1 MFGKRYPIRDKV
13 IVVTGA
19 SSGIGREACVQLA
32 TEGAKVIALAR
43 REPELQALK
52 TEIESDGGDIQV
64 HAVDLTDY
72 DALDAVA
79 EQILEEHGKVDVL
92 VNNAGRSIRRKLTDS
107 LDRFHDF
114 ERCMKI
120 NYFAAVRLTLKLLPG
135 MLEARDGHV
144 VNVVTWGTLLPSPK
158 FAAYIG
164 SKSALDGFSKALGSE
179 LHHKGIASTNIH
191 YPVVYTDMIKPA
203 ADAYENM
210 PGMSARQAGAWIVK
224 AVTKRPARIAPSF
237 AVLGGAQSYVFP
249 KLSQIIVSK
258 ITP

>member
-1 MFGKRYPIRDKV
+1 MFGKQRQIKGKT

-19 SSGIGREACVQLA
+19 SSGIGRAACVQLA
-32 TEGAKVIALAR
+32 AEGAKVLALAR
-43 REPELQALK
+43 REDELGALQSEVQS
-52 TEIESDGGDIQV
+52 TGGDIQV
-64 HAVDLTDY
+64 YAVDLSDF

-79 EQILEEHGKVDVL
+79 DQILADHGRVDVL

-135 MLEARDGHV
+135 MLEAGDGHV
-144 VNVVTWGTLLPSPK
+144 VNVVTWGTLMPSPR

-164 SKSALDGFSKALGSE
+164 SKSALDGFTKALGSE
-179 LHHKGIASTNIH
+179 LHHKGIAATNIH

-203 ADAYENM
+203 AKHYEKM
-210 PGMSARQAGAWIVK
+210 PGMTAEQAGAWIVK
-224 AVTKRPARIAPSF
+224 AVRKRPARIAPGF
-237 AVLGGAQSYVFP
+237 AVVGGAQSYIFP
-249 KLSQIIVSK
+249 KLSQIIVGR